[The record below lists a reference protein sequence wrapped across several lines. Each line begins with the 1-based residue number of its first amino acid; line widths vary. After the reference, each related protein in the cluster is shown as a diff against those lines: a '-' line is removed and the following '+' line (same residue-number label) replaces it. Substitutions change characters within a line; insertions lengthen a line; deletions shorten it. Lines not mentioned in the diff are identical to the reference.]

1 MGRKEVLVALERR
14 PKGNPEFL
22 GWMRTE
28 SSRLTRNLRYQTLP
42 SLPQVLK
49 AKEESQQARVLLIRV
64 PS

>member
-28 SSRLTRNLRYQTLP
+28 SSQLTRNLRYQTLP